1 MAITIGSN
9 NLSTQSLVR
18 SENGVNKSFA
28 RLASGQRVNSAK
40 DDAAGVAI
48 SDRLNAQVRGVNQA
62 IRNSNDGISMAQ
74 TADGAL
80 GETTD
85 ILQRM
90 RRELSVQSS
99 NGTYNDNDRSA
110 MNSEFT
116 QLQSELGRIA
126 ESTSFNGRALLDGS
140 QVEDGMSFQ
149 VGANTNETINVKIG
163 GATQAELGTDAL
175 DISTALG
182 AQVSIESIDE
192 ALNVVSGI
200 RSELGAVQNRFESA
214 IDNMSISAENTAA
227 ANSRIADAD
236 MAKEVS
242 ELIKNQI
249 LNKFGVAMQ
258 AQANLTG
265 ENALSL
271 LS

>member
-28 RLASGQRVNSAK
+28 RLASGQRINSAK

-80 GETTD
+80 GKTTD

-90 RRELSVQSS
+90 RELSVQSS

-116 QLQSELGRIA
+116 QLQSELDRIA

-140 QVEDGMSFQ
+140 QAEDGMSFQ

>member
-1 MAITIGSN
+1 MSITIGGN
-9 NLSTQSLVR
+9 NLGTQSLVR
-18 SENGVNKSFA
+18 SENGVNKAFE
-28 RLASGQRVNSAK
+28 RLSSGQRINSAK

-62 IRNSNDGISMAQ
+62 IRNTNDGISMAQ

-90 RRELSVQSS
+90 RELSVQSG
-99 NGTYNDNDRSA
+99 NGIYNDNDRKA

-116 QLQSELGRIA
+116 QLQSELDRVS
-126 ESTSFNGRALLDGS
+126 ESTNFNGQTLLDGS
-140 QVEDGMSFQ
+140 QAEDGISFQ
-149 VGANTNETINVKIG
+149 VGANTNETINVKIA
-163 GATQAELGTDAL
+163 GATQADLGTTAL
-175 DISTALG
+175 DISTAQG
-182 AQVSIESIDE
+182 AQGSLESIDA
-192 ALNVVSGI
+192 ALSQVSATRG
-200 RSELGAVQNRFESA
+200 ELGAVQNRFESA
-214 IDNMSISAENTAA
+214 IDNMSNSAENTAA

-236 MAKEVS
+236 MAKEVAD
-242 ELIKNQI
+242 LAKNQI

-265 ENALSL
+265 ENVLTL
-271 LS
+271 LG

>member
-28 RLASGQRVNSAK
+28 RLASGQRINSAK

-48 SDRLNAQVRGVNQA
+48 SDRSNAQVRGVNQA
-62 IRNSNDGISMAQ
+62 IRNANDGISMAQ

-90 RRELSVQSS
+90 RELSVQSS

-116 QLQSELGRIA
+116 QLQSMLGRIA

-140 QVEDGMSFQ
+140 QAVRRGAESF
-149 VGANTNETINVKIG
+149 
-163 GATQAELGTDAL
+163 
-175 DISTALG
+175 
-182 AQVSIESIDE
+182 
-192 ALNVVSGI
+192 
-200 RSELGAVQNRFESA
+200 
-214 IDNMSISAENTAA
+214 
-227 ANSRIADAD
+227 
-236 MAKEVS
+236 
-242 ELIKNQI
+242 
-249 LNKFGVAMQ
+249 
-258 AQANLTG
+258 
-265 ENALSL
+265 
-271 LS
+271 